1 MLFKMPKIAF
11 YASIVIGALLF
22 VPTVYLAVVNWSP
35 KVFQP
40 LLSVVFGGV
49 VTAFIALSFILRQTT
64 ISERFPVYVVLDQQ
78 TNLPPIVPW
87 ERPHS
92 AFDSMSRRAN
102 LEEFDPGK
110 FKQREVIFKSPD
122 EKFEF
127 YAQLIQYEL
136 VVQMYG
142 ILRYVEGISQQT
154 SATKPTI
161 VSVEVF
167 DLKRPKRFTK
177 IEGQDLIKALS
188 HNRFLQPSEKRFWE
202 FQEAWLPLPY
212 KTTLSIPDS
221 RSLILERPGYYKVT
235 LKIDPVGAGQGSPL
249 HLVDKFGNS
258 RVETLGFIVTTEA
271 VFEKFTSGSPYS
283 EESMDWVR
291 SLFNRLKIEFFLG
304 TT

>member
-1 MLFKMPKIAF
+1 M
-11 YASIVIGALLF
+11 
-22 VPTVYLAVVNWSP
+22 
-35 KVFQP
+35 
-40 LLSVVFGGV
+40 
-49 VTAFIALSFILRQTT
+49 
-64 ISERFPVYVVLDQQ
+64 
-78 TNLPPIVPW
+78 
-87 ERPHS
+87 
-92 AFDSMSRRAN
+92 
-102 LEEFDPGK
+102 
-110 FKQREVIFKSPD
+110 IFKSPD

-167 DLKRPKRFTK
+167 DLKRPKCFTK

>member
-11 YASIVIGALLF
+11 YTSIVIGALLF

-78 TNLPPIVPW
+78 TSLPPIVLG
-87 ERPHS
+87 EHPHS
-92 AFDSMSRRAN
+92 AFDSMSHRAN

-110 FKQREVIFKSPD
+110 FKQREVTFKSLD

-142 ILRYVEGISQQT
+142 ILRYVEGILQSNPQNRSGWSRPGFT
-154 SATKPTI
+154 SA
-161 VSVEVF
+161 
-167 DLKRPKRFTK
+167 
-177 IEGQDLIKALS
+177 
-188 HNRFLQPSEKRFWE
+188 
-202 FQEAWLPLPY
+202 
-212 KTTLSIPDS
+212 S
-221 RSLILERPGYYKVT
+221 RR
-235 LKIDPVGAGQGSPL
+235 
-249 HLVDKFGNS
+249 
-258 RVETLGFIVTTEA
+258 
-271 VFEKFTSGSPYS
+271 
-283 EESMDWVR
+283 
-291 SLFNRLKIEFFLG
+291 
-304 TT
+304 